1 MSQRPNPF
9 RILTPEEIKMTHR
22 TIDPTE
28 SVLAGYLE
36 AIFATETGDTAQPD
50 EDATLT
56 ALSHAEAWQACRGLV
71 WGLQGLIANTS
82 DKDLEDDIKDALSGN
97 PHQLGID
104 LWLTRNGH
112 GAGFWDRPE
121 LYGKQLSDI
130 LTAMATVLGSHDVCF
145 DCQTEPDPVPTVT
158 IEVDSGRVCSVKVS
172 HIDKFTVEIVD
183 HDVDPYQR
191 PAGSPPVL
199 LVSATS
205 PCLWRLT

>member
-1 MSQRPNPF
+1 
-9 RILTPEEIKMTHR
+9 MTK
-22 TIDPTE
+22 TYLNPTE
-28 SVLAGYLE
+28 AVLAGYLE

-82 DKDLEDDIKDALSGN
+82 DKNLEDDIKDALSGS

-112 GAGFWDRPE
+112 GAGYWDRPD

-130 LTAMATVLGSHDVCF
+130 LTAMATVLGSHDVVFECE
-145 DCQTEPDPVPTVT
+145 TAPDPVPVVT
-158 IEVDSGRVCSVKVS
+158 IEVDSGCVCSVRVS
-172 HIDKFTVEIVD
+172 HIDKFTVEIID
-183 HDVDPYQR
+183 HDVDE
-191 PAGSPPVL
+191 L
-199 LVSATS
+199 LGE
-205 PCLWRLT
+205 